1 MKVLVTG
8 GTGFIGSEVVR
19 QLVSRGDSVVVLD
32 NHSFG
37 REAHL
42 DGLDVDIR
50 TLDIRDSSAMD
61 NVVRTSKP
69 DAVIH
74 LAAIHFIPYC
84 NQHPYEA
91 TDINVRGT
99 MNVFDACVGA
109 EVQRVFFASTAAVY
123 PISDVPHQETD
134 PVGPCDIY
142 GLTKVIGERLCN
154 ELHLKTGAAV
164 RVGRFFNAFGRNE
177 TNPHLIP
184 EIVAQIAGGSR
195 LIRLG
200 NLEPKRDFIHTTDL
214 AAAVL
219 AMTDRP
225 GADLDVCNIG
235 SGTEYAVTEV
245 VAAIGDAIGDEIRI
259 EVDPERVRKVERMH
273 LVADN
278 SRLRAYGWEPRV
290 SFRDG
295 IADMLVSVGAL
306 S

>member
-1 MKVLVTG
+1 MKVMVTG

-19 QLVSRGDSVVVLD
+19 QLVSRGDSVVVVD

-50 TLDIRDSSAMD
+50 TLDIRDRDGVSA
-61 NVVRTSKP
+61 VVRETSP
-69 DAVIH
+69 DAVLH

-99 MNVFDACVGA
+99 MNVFDACADSG
-109 EVQRVFFASTAAVY
+109 VQRVFFASTAAVY
-123 PISDVPHQETD
+123 PISDDPHRESD
-134 PVGPCDIY
+134 LVGPCDIY

-154 ELHLKTGAAV
+154 EFHLKTGATV

-184 EIVAQIAGGSR
+184 EIVAQIAGGAR

-219 AMTDRP
+219 AMTDRG
-225 GADLDVCNIG
+225 GADLDICNIG
-235 SGTEYAVTEV
+235 SGTEFAVTEV
-245 VAAIGDAIGDEIRI
+245 VSAIGDAIGDTIRI
-259 EVDPERVRKVERMH
+259 EVDPARVRKVERMH

-278 SRLRAYGWEPRV
+278 TR
-290 SFRDG
+290 
-295 IADMLVSVGAL
+295 
-306 S
+306 